1 MSISKVGDIS
11 QLYADAKTYST
22 QDTTVSGSRDAIP
35 ADAVIFKKTYVPE
48 STKNGDMKLNL
59 SEMAGSI
66 SKANTAMNTIGGI
79 LAKMKGQLE
88 EVVKNYPPFPRGSID
103 RERMLKSFAGLRKEI
118 DRLTIPPDDEGA
130 TNIMADPEKIP
141 GAGDQQVTTDGTG
154 QKLTVRSQPV
164 HTGPDGLDI
173 PELPVTATNEEIKIT
188 IEKVNVAENVL
199 QSKKSALSEKL
210 TINGA

>member
-11 QLYADAKTYST
+11 QLYADAKTYSA
-22 QDTTVSGSRDAIP
+22 QDAAVSGSRDTTP
-35 ADAVIFKKTYVPE
+35 ADAVIFKKTYVSE
-48 STKNGDMKLNL
+48 STNGDIKLNL

-66 SKANTAMNTIGGI
+66 SKANAAMNTIGGI

-88 EVVKNYPPFPRGSID
+88 EVVKNYPPFPPGSSD

-130 TNIMADPEKIP
+130 AYIMADQKKIP

-173 PELPVTATNEEIKIT
+173 PELPVTATNEEIEKT
-188 IEKVNVAENVL
+188 IEKVNVAENML